1 MALPEGILEDI
12 KDYLNIN
19 WQDEKTDKRITG
31 YINRGMTRLQHI
43 AGVSLDFTEEDLAR
57 SLLFDYCRYAN
68 SQALEVF
75 EKNFESELL
84 ELNLNNQLK
93 TPEKLIVVS
102 ATGAPGYTK
111 ISISPKFCD
120 SYEYMYKTGTD
131 LQLPEFFEVC
141 DTVKGYTAWNGT
153 DEIEAVSGDD
163 ILIVEIEDGFKA
175 IRAGTTTVITG

>member
-111 ISISPKFCD
+111 
-120 SYEYMYKTGTD
+120 
-131 LQLPEFFEVC
+131 
-141 DTVKGYTAWNGT
+141 
-153 DEIEAVSGDD
+153 
-163 ILIVEIEDGFKA
+163 
-175 IRAGTTTVITG
+175 